1 MTDILQSGPQQ
12 LPFLSILLLKQD
24 TLYFEHCD
32 CCILIITKHDYNE
45 LRKKKFESCR
55 RDILQAVI
63 LERGFPMLERV
74 QPLSILKD
82 ITVKSA

>member
-12 LPFLSILLLKQD
+12 LPFLSILLD

-32 CCILIITKHDYNE
+32 CCILIITKHGYNE

-63 LERGFPMLERV
+63 L
-74 QPLSILKD
+74 
-82 ITVKSA
+82 